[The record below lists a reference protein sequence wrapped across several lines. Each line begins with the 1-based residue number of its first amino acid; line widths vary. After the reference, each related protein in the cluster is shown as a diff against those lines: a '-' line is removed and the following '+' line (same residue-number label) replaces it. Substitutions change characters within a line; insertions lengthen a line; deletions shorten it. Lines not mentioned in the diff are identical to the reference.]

1 MAEDQRPG
9 TQRRAV
15 LRRVELPAPLNNC
28 PTVTVLTSV
37 SFRDN
42 SLRSR
47 RCCGGHRSLGSAE
60 LHAGTCD
67 RTLVHGW
74 LDADGSSIEQ
84 SSCSDLKKQAPLNK
98 IKKRFFST
106 GRGAF
111 SFSKKM
117 GGAFCRQRRHPG
129 RNLCPMTGIECF
141 TPPPLDVGCDTH
153 FPAFAKKPQ
162 KGRSHDPIA
171 EKT

>member
-15 LRRVELPAPLNNC
+15 LRRVELPTPLNNC
-28 PTVTVLTSV
+28 PTVTLLTSV

-129 RNLCPMTGIECF
+129 RNLLSYDWHRMF
-141 TPPPLDVGCDTH
+141 HTPSFGCGVRYP
-153 FPAFAKKPQ
+153 FPCICKKTTERTLP
-162 KGRSHDPIA
+162 
-171 EKT
+171 